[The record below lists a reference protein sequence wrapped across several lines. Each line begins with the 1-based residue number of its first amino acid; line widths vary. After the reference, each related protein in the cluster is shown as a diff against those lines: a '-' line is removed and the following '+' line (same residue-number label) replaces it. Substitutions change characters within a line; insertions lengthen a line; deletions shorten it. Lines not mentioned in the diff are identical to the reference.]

1 MGSNAKLAKMATMV
15 KLSATT
21 SGIIDEV
28 YRRSHDA
35 EENRLTEYL
44 AAVKLQSWFR
54 ANRVKA
60 YLRHLNASA
69 VHIQKRW
76 RAYIGRQRYRQKLK
90 EHVFLMKL
98 NAYNCMATQIQK
110 VWRGFYVRKYVF
122 NYYSRKRYLEG
133 LVVKNDI
140 IRSELSD
147 YADQQRQQ
155 RLHQHEL
162 MQRQK
167 LNEFTSKYHYL
178 VSTQVMP
185 GIYNSPFKPFPEEM
199 EIHLRNAKPH
209 VTSKSADNSPTEES
223 KKEGARYD
231 PGWKSYDLPQHE
243 PLPPIHA
250 KPQGPFR
257 DPREVQRQ
265 RYKPWQPSLRVATA
279 YTSVEEAREKM
290 KQEEW
295 VTRIN
300 DDIFEPFTRRKV
312 PYESLLHTTS
322 KYGHLPYGTKYYR
335 QEYPDKWTFSQN
347 FQKVVPPIPI
357 FEKLND
363 TYSQGQV

>member
-1 MGSNAKLAKMATMV
+1 MGVAKMATMV

-28 YRRSHDA
+28 YRRANDA
-35 EENRLTEYL
+35 EENRLAEYL

-60 YLRHLNASA
+60 YLKHLNESA
-69 VHIQKRW
+69 VQIQKRW
-76 RAYIGRQRYRQKLK
+76 RAYIGRQRFRKIIK
-90 EHVFLMKL
+90 EQVFLMKL
-98 NAYNCMATQIQK
+98 NAYNSMATKIQK
-110 VWRGFYVRKYVF
+110 LWRGFYVRKYIF
-122 NYYSRKRYLEG
+122 NYYCRKRYLEG
-133 LVVKNDI
+133 LVVKNEI

-147 YADQQRQQ
+147 YAEQQAQQRQW
-155 RLHQHEL
+155 QHEQD
-162 MQRQK
+162 QRRR

-185 GIYNSPFKPFPEEM
+185 GVFNSPFKPYPEEM
-199 EIHLRNAKPH
+199 EFHLRNAKPH
-209 VTSKSADNSPTEES
+209 KTAKSEDTKLSEGDVES
-223 KKEGARYD
+223 RKYD
-231 PGWKSYDLPQHE
+231 PGWKSYDLPMHE

-257 DPREVQRQ
+257 DPRDVQKQ

-300 DDIFEPFTRRKV
+300 DNIFVPFTRRNV
-312 PYESLLHTTS
+312 PYETLLHTTS

-335 QEYPDKWTFSQN
+335 QEFPDKWTFSQN